1 MTDPADLSEAGNG
14 AAGSGL
20 IRVALADDQPLL
32 LASFGTLIDATPDMC
47 VAGTARTGRAA
58 LDLVRRT
65 PTDVVLMD
73 IRMPDLDGL
82 DATRRITADERL
94 AGVRVLILTTFEIDE
109 YVFQALRAGASGF
122 LGKSAEPQELLNAI
136 RVVHR
141 GDALLTPAA
150 TRSLIARYLARP
162 ERAETPAPKRLA
174 CLTEREREVLALVG
188 AGLSNEDIARHF
200 TVSPHTVKTHVNRT
214 MTKLAAHD
222 RAQLVVIAYETGLVR
237 PGTDVH

>member
-1 MTDPADLSEAGNG
+1 M
-14 AAGSGL
+14 

-32 LASFGTLIDATPDMC
+32 LASFATLIDATPDMC
-47 VAGTARTGRAA
+47 VAGTARTGRAG

-65 PTDVVLMD
+65 GTDVILMD
-73 IRMPDLDGL
+73 IRMPELDGL
-82 DATRRITADERL
+82 DATRQITADDRL

-122 LGKSAEPQELLNAI
+122 LGKSAEPRELLDAI

-150 TRSLIARYLARP
+150 TRSLIGRYLSHP
-162 ERAETPAPKRLA
+162 ERPFAPAPRRLA
-174 CLTEREREVLALVG
+174 GLTDREREILALVG
-188 AGLSNEDIARHF
+188 TGLSNEDIARYL

-222 RAQLVVIAYETGLVR
+222 RAQLAVIAYETGLVR
-237 PGTDVH
+237 PGPAAG